1 MVNNLKYKKI
11 VSKSILEFL
20 KENMKLKKVLKNK
33 FEKNKQFEFENM

>member
-33 FEKNKQFEFENM
+33 FEKNK